1 MTKPNRRS
9 LAYLLMFIGTILLVL
24 GIGLSISLGAKNID
38 FSTIIQSLFSNE
50 NDVNIKIIRD
60 VRIPRAIAAALVGGF
75 LAVSGAI
82 MQGITRNP
90 IAEPSVMGITQ
101 GATFMIAVAFV
112 LQRINPNLVI
122 GSFGIMIFAFLGAS
136 ISGLLV
142 YFVSSRSVR
151 KVDPVKLALAGTAL
165 GTLLISLAMGISM
178 YFNLSQQLSFW
189 ISGGLVSAKWQGV
202 KLLLVVGGIGMI
214 AAMIMSPKI
223 TILSLGEEVAIGLGQ
238 RTNLVRFIC
247 LMIVIALT
255 GASVSVA
262 GNIVFV
268 GLIVP
273 QIAKSIV
280 GADYRLIIPSSLILG
295 SVLLVY
301 SDILA
306 RMINPPYETPIGSLT
321 ALLGVPMFIYLV
333 IIPSSLI
340 LGSVLLVYSDILARM
355 INPPYETPI
364 GSLTALLGVPMFI
377 YLVRKDTK

>member
-1 MTKPNRRS
+1 MKKLSKKT
-9 LAYLLMFIGTILLVL
+9 LACIFMGLGIILLIF
-24 GIGLSISLGAKNID
+24 GIVMSISLGAKNID
-38 FSTIIQSLFSNE
+38 ISTIIQSLFIDNG
-50 NDVNIKIIRD
+50 DVNTKIIRD
-60 VRIPRAIAAALVGGF
+60 VRIPRAIAATLVGGF
-75 LAVSGAI
+75 LAVAGAI

-112 LQRINPNLVI
+112 VQRINQNLVI
-122 GSFGIMIFAFLGAS
+122 GSFGLMIFAFLGAS
-136 ISGLLV
+136 ISGILV
-142 YFVSSRSVR
+142 YFISSRASR

-165 GTLLISLAMGISM
+165 GTLLISLAMGITM

-189 ISGGLVSAKWQGV
+189 ISGGLVSAKWEGV
-202 KLLLVVGGIGMI
+202 KLLAIVGGSALIG
-214 AAMIMSPKI
+214 AMIMAPKI

-238 RTNLVRFIC
+238 KTNVVRFISI
-247 LMIVIALT
+247 IVVILLT

-273 QIAKSIV
+273 QIAKRVV
-280 GADYRLIIPSSLILG
+280 GADYKFIIPG
-295 SVLLVY
+295 S
-301 SDILA
+301 
-306 RMINPPYETPIGSLT
+306 M
-321 ALLGVPMFIYLV
+321 
-333 IIPSSLI
+333 I

>member
-1 MTKPNRRS
+1 MGKQKKKKT
-9 LAYLLMFIGTILLVL
+9 AFILMILGIILLVS
-24 GIGLSISLGAKNID
+24 GLAVSISLGSKNIYIN
-38 FSTIIQSLFSNE
+38 TIISRIFSDGNE
-50 NDVNIKIIRD
+50 INTKIIRD
-60 VRIPRAIAAALVGGF
+60 VRIPRALAAALVGGF

-101 GATFMIAVAFV
+101 GATFMIAVALV

-122 GSFGIMIFAFLGAS
+122 GSFSRMIFAFLGAS

-142 YFVSSRSVR
+142 YFISSRSIR
-151 KVDPVKLALAGTAL
+151 KVDPVKLALAGTAM
-165 GTLLISLAMGISM
+165 GTLLISLAMGIAM
-178 YFNLSQQLSFW
+178 YFNLSQELSFW
-189 ISGGLVSAKWQGV
+189 IAGGLTSAKWQGV
-202 KLLLVVGGIGMI
+202 NLLLIIGGIGFI
-214 AAMIMSPKI
+214 GAMIMAPKI

-238 RTNLVRFIC
+238 RTNLVRFIS
-247 LMIVIALT
+247 LIIVIVLT

-273 QIAKSIV
+273 QIIRGLI
-280 GADYRLIIPSSLILG
+280 GADYKYIIPLSMVFG

-321 ALLGVPMFIYLV
+321 ALLGVPI
-333 IIPSSLI
+333 
-340 LGSVLLVYSDILARM
+340 
-355 INPPYETPI
+355 
-364 GSLTALLGVPMFI
+364 FI
-377 YLVRKDTK
+377 YLVRKES

>member
-1 MTKPNRRS
+1 MSKHKKKRIA
-9 LAYLLMFIGTILLVL
+9 LIMMILGILLLVG
-24 GIGLSISLGAKNID
+24 GIAVSISLGAKNID
-38 FSTIIQSLFSNE
+38 IQTIISSIFSDKNE
-50 NDVNIKIIRD
+50 INTKIIRD

-101 GATFMIAVAFV
+101 GATFMIAVALV
-112 LQRINPNLVI
+112 LQRIYPNLVLN
-122 GSFGIMIFAFLGAS
+122 SFAKMIFAFLGAS

-142 YFVSSRSVR
+142 YFISSRSIR
-151 KVDPVKLALAGTAL
+151 KVDPVKLALAGTAM

-178 YFNLSQQLSFW
+178 YFNLSQELSFW
-189 ISGGLVSAKWQGV
+189 ISGGLTSAKWQGV
-202 KLLLVVGGIGMI
+202 NLLLIVGGIGFI
-214 AAMIMSPKI
+214 AAMIMAPKI

-238 RTNLVRFIC
+238 RTNLVRLVSLI
-247 LMIVIALT
+247 IVIALT

-273 QIAKSIV
+273 QIIRGLI
-280 GADYRLIIPSSLILG
+280 GADYKYIIPLSMLFG

-321 ALLGVPMFIYLV
+321 ALLGVPI
-333 IIPSSLI
+333 
-340 LGSVLLVYSDILARM
+340 
-355 INPPYETPI
+355 
-364 GSLTALLGVPMFI
+364 FI
-377 YLVRKDTK
+377 YLVRKES

>member
-1 MTKPNRRS
+1 MKKFNKKS
-9 LAYLLMFIGTILLVL
+9 LAYAFMLIGIMLLIL
-24 GIGLSISLGAKNID
+24 GIVISVSLGAKDID
-38 FSTIIQSLFSNE
+38 FFNIMQSLLKDS
-50 NDVNIKIIRD
+50 NDVNTKIIRD

-101 GATFMIAVAFV
+101 GATFMIAIAFV
-112 LQRINPNLVI
+112 LQRIYPNLVI
-122 GSFGIMIFAFLGAS
+122 GSFKLMIFAFLGAS
-136 ISGLLV
+136 ISGFLV
-142 YFVSSRSVR
+142 YFISSRSAR

-189 ISGGLVSAKWQGV
+189 ISGGLLSAKWEGV
-202 KLLLVVGGIGMI
+202 KLLFMVGGISFIG
-214 AAMIMSPKI
+214 AMIMAPKI

-238 RTNLVRFIC
+238 KTNVVRFISI
-247 LMIVIALT
+247 LIVIFLT

-273 QIAKSIV
+273 QITKRVV
-280 GADYRLIIPSSLILG
+280 GADYKYIIPSSMILG

-321 ALLGVPMFIYLV
+321 ALLGVPV
-333 IIPSSLI
+333 
-340 LGSVLLVYSDILARM
+340 
-355 INPPYETPI
+355 
-364 GSLTALLGVPMFI
+364 FI

>member
-1 MTKPNRRS
+1 MKKINRKT
-9 LAYLLMFIGTILLVL
+9 ATCLLMLVGFILLIV
-24 GIGLSISLGAKNID
+24 GIVTSVSLGARNID
-38 FSTIIQSLFSNE
+38 LSTIINSILHDSNDI
-50 NDVNIKIIRD
+50 NTKLIRD

-75 LAVSGAI
+75 LAVAGAI

-112 LQRINPNLVI
+112 LQRIYPDLIIN
-122 GSFGIMIFAFLGAS
+122 SFSMMMFAFVGAS

-142 YFVSSRSVR
+142 YFVSSRRIR

-189 ISGGLVSAKWQGV
+189 ISGGLTSAKSEGV
-202 KLLLVVGGIGMI
+202 RLLAILGGIGLI
-214 AAMIMSPKI
+214 GAIFLSPKI

-238 RTNLVRFIC
+238 KTNQVRFIS
-247 LMIVIALT
+247 IVLVILLT

-268 GLIVP
+268 GLIIP
-273 QIAKSIV
+273 QIAKAIV
-280 GADYRLIIPSSLILG
+280 GADYKYIIPSSMVLG
-295 SVLLVY
+295 
-301 SDILA
+301 A
-306 RMINPPYETPIGSLT
+306 
-321 ALLGVPMFIYLV
+321 
-333 IIPSSLI
+333 
-340 LGSVLLVYSDILARM
+340 VLLVYSDILARM

-377 YLVRKDTK
+377 YLVRKDAK

>member
-1 MTKPNRRS
+1 MKKINRKKV
-9 LAYLLMFIGTILLVL
+9 AYILMLVGIVLLLVGIGT
-24 GIGLSISLGAKNID
+24 SISLGAKNID
-38 FSTIIQSLFSNE
+38 LSTIVNSILHDSNDI
-50 NDVNIKIIRD
+50 NTKIIRD

-75 LAVSGAI
+75 LAVAGAI

-101 GATFMIAVAFV
+101 GATFMIAVA
-112 LQRINPNLVI
+112 LVI
-122 GSFGIMIFAFLGAS
+122 QRMFPDLIISSFTMMMFAFVGAS

-142 YFVSSRSVR
+142 YFVSSRSMR

-178 YFNLSQQLSFW
+178 YFNLSQQLTFW
-189 ISGGLVSAKWQGV
+189 ISGGVTGAKWSSIT
-202 KLLLVVGGIGMI
+202 LLAIIGGGALIGAILM
-214 AAMIMSPKI
+214 APKI
-223 TILSLGEEVAIGLGQ
+223 TILSLGEEIAIGLGQ
-238 RTNLVRFIC
+238 KTNKIRFISI
-247 LMIVIALT
+247 LLVILLT

-268 GLIVP
+268 GLIIP
-273 QIAKSIV
+273 QIVRGIV
-280 GADYRLIIPSSLILG
+280 GADYKYIIPSSMVFG

-321 ALLGVPMFIYLV
+321 ALLGVPV
-333 IIPSSLI
+333 
-340 LGSVLLVYSDILARM
+340 
-355 INPPYETPI
+355 
-364 GSLTALLGVPMFI
+364 FI

>member
-1 MTKPNRRS
+1 
-9 LAYLLMFIGTILLVL
+9 
-24 GIGLSISLGAKNID
+24 
-38 FSTIIQSLFSNE
+38 
-50 NDVNIKIIRD
+50 
-60 VRIPRAIAAALVGGF
+60 
-75 LAVSGAI
+75 
-82 MQGITRNP
+82 
-90 IAEPSVMGITQ
+90 
-101 GATFMIAVAFV
+101 MIAVAFV

-122 GSFGIMIFAFLGAS
+122 GSFGLMIFAFLGAS

-333 IIPSSLI
+333 
-340 LGSVLLVYSDILARM
+340 
-355 INPPYETPI
+355 
-364 GSLTALLGVPMFI
+364 
-377 YLVRKDTK
+377 RKDTK

>member
-1 MTKPNRRS
+1 MKKINRKKV
-9 LAYLLMFIGTILLVL
+9 AYILMLVGIVLLLVGIGT
-24 GIGLSISLGAKNID
+24 SISLGAKNID
-38 FSTIIQSLFSNE
+38 LSTIVNSILHDSNDI
-50 NDVNIKIIRD
+50 NTKIIRD

-75 LAVSGAI
+75 LAVAGAI

-101 GATFMIAVAFV
+101 GATFMIAVA
-112 LQRINPNLVI
+112 LVI
-122 GSFGIMIFAFLGAS
+122 QRMFPDLIISSFTMMMFAFAGAS

-142 YFVSSRSVR
+142 YFVSSRSMR

-178 YFNLSQQLSFW
+178 YFNLSQQLTFW
-189 ISGGLVSAKWQGV
+189 ISGGVTGAKWSSIT
-202 KLLLVVGGIGMI
+202 LLAIIGGGALIGAILM
-214 AAMIMSPKI
+214 APKI
-223 TILSLGEEVAIGLGQ
+223 TILSLGEEIAIGLGQ
-238 RTNLVRFIC
+238 KTNKIRFISI
-247 LMIVIALT
+247 LLVILLT

-268 GLIVP
+268 GLIIP
-273 QIAKSIV
+273 QIVRGIV
-280 GADYRLIIPSSLILG
+280 GADYKYIIPSSMVFG

-321 ALLGVPMFIYLV
+321 ALLGVPV
-333 IIPSSLI
+333 
-340 LGSVLLVYSDILARM
+340 
-355 INPPYETPI
+355 
-364 GSLTALLGVPMFI
+364 FI

>member
-1 MTKPNRRS
+1 MKKFNKKS
-9 LAYLLMFIGTILLVL
+9 LAYAFMLIGIMLLIL
-24 GIGLSISLGAKNID
+24 GIVISVSLGAKDID
-38 FSTIIQSLFSNE
+38 FFNIMQSLLKDS
-50 NDVNIKIIRD
+50 NDVNTKIIRD

-101 GATFMIAVAFV
+101 GATFMIAIAFV
-112 LQRINPNLVI
+112 LQRIYPNLVI
-122 GSFGIMIFAFLGAS
+122 GSFKLMIFAFLGAS
-136 ISGLLV
+136 ISGFLV
-142 YFVSSRSVR
+142 YFISSRSAR

-189 ISGGLVSAKWQGV
+189 ISGGLLSAKWEGV
-202 KLLLVVGGIGMI
+202 KLLFMVGGISFIG
-214 AAMIMSPKI
+214 AMIMAPKI

-238 RTNLVRFIC
+238 KTNVVRFISI
-247 LMIVIALT
+247 LIVIFLT

-273 QIAKSIV
+273 QITKRVV
-280 GADYRLIIPSSLILG
+280 GADYKYIIPSSMILG

-321 ALLGVPMFIYLV
+321 ALLGVPV
-333 IIPSSLI
+333 
-340 LGSVLLVYSDILARM
+340 
-355 INPPYETPI
+355 
-364 GSLTALLGVPMFI
+364 FI
-377 YLVRKDTK
+377 YLVRKDKK

>member
-1 MTKPNRRS
+1 MKKLSKKT
-9 LAYLLMFIGTILLVL
+9 LACIFMGLGTILLIF
-24 GIGLSISLGAKNID
+24 GIVMSISLGAKNID
-38 FSTIIQSLFSNE
+38 ISTIIQSLFIDNG
-50 NDVNIKIIRD
+50 DVNTKIIRD
-60 VRIPRAIAAALVGGF
+60 VRIPRAIAATLVGGF
-75 LAVSGAI
+75 LAVAGAI

-112 LQRINPNLVI
+112 VQRINQNLVI
-122 GSFGIMIFAFLGAS
+122 GSFGLMIFAFLGAS
-136 ISGLLV
+136 ISGILV
-142 YFVSSRSVR
+142 YFISSRASR

-165 GTLLISLAMGISM
+165 GTLLISLAMGITM

-189 ISGGLVSAKWQGV
+189 ISGGLVSAKWEGV
-202 KLLLVVGGIGMI
+202 KLLAIVGGSALIG
-214 AAMIMSPKI
+214 AMIMAPKI

-238 RTNLVRFIC
+238 KTNVVRFISI
-247 LMIVIALT
+247 IVVILLT

-273 QIAKSIV
+273 QIAKRVV
-280 GADYRLIIPSSLILG
+280 GADYKFIMPSS
-295 SVLLVY
+295 
-301 SDILA
+301 
-306 RMINPPYETPIGSLT
+306 M
-321 ALLGVPMFIYLV
+321 
-333 IIPSSLI
+333 I

>member
-1 MTKPNRRS
+1 MAKQKRKT
-9 LAYLLMFIGTILLVL
+9 LAYSLMIIGIILLIF
-24 GIGLSISLGAKNID
+24 GIGMSISLGAKQID
-38 FSTIIQSLFSNE
+38 FSTILQSLFTND

-60 VRIPRAIAAALVGGF
+60 VRIPRAVAAALVGGF
-75 LAVSGAI
+75 LAVAGAI

-112 LQRINPNLVI
+112 LQRIYPNLVI
-122 GSFGIMIFAFLGAS
+122 GSFGLMIFAFLGAS

-142 YFVSSRSVR
+142 YFVSSRSAR

-202 KLLLVVGGIGMI
+202 NLLFIVGGIAFIGSI
-214 AAMIMSPKI
+214 IMAPKI

-268 GLIVP
+268 GLIIP
-273 QIAKSIV
+273 QIAKAIV
-280 GADYRLIIPSSLILG
+280 GSDYKYIIPISMILG

-301 SDILA
+301 SDIMA

-321 ALLGVPMFIYLV
+321 ALLGVPMFIYH
-333 IIPSSLI
+333 
-340 LGSVLLVYSDILARM
+340 
-355 INPPYETPI
+355 
-364 GSLTALLGVPMFI
+364 
-377 YLVRKDTK
+377 VRKEPK

>member
-1 MTKPNRRS
+1 MGKQKKKRM
-9 LAYLLMFIGTILLVL
+9 ALMIMMLGIILLVG
-24 GIGLSISLGAKNID
+24 GIVVSISLGAKNID
-38 FSTIIQSLFSNE
+38 IGTIISSIFSDK
-50 NDVNIKIIRD
+50 NDINTKIIRD
-60 VRIPRAIAAALVGGF
+60 VRIPRALAATLVGGF

-101 GATFMIAVAFV
+101 GATFMIAVALV
-112 LQRINPNLVI
+112 LQRINPDLVLN
-122 GSFGIMIFAFLGAS
+122 SFTKMIFAFLGAS

-142 YFVSSRSVR
+142 YFISSRSIR
-151 KVDPVKLALAGTAL
+151 KVDPVKLALAGTAM

-178 YFNLSQQLSFW
+178 YFNLSQELSFW
-189 ISGGLVSAKWQGV
+189 ISGGLTSAKWQGV
-202 KLLLVVGGIGMI
+202 NLLLIVGGIGFV
-214 AAMIMSPKI
+214 AAMIMAPKI

-238 RTNLVRFIC
+238 KTNLVRLVSLI
-247 LMIVIALT
+247 IVISLT

-273 QIAKSIV
+273 QIIRGIIGS
-280 GADYRLIIPSSLILG
+280 DYKYIIPLSMLFG

-321 ALLGVPMFIYLV
+321 ALLGVPI
-333 IIPSSLI
+333 
-340 LGSVLLVYSDILARM
+340 
-355 INPPYETPI
+355 
-364 GSLTALLGVPMFI
+364 FI
-377 YLVRKDTK
+377 YLVRKES

>member
-1 MTKPNRRS
+1 MKKFNKKS
-9 LAYLLMFIGTILLVL
+9 LAYAFMFIGIILLIS
-24 GIGLSISLGAKNID
+24 GIIISVSLGAKNID
-38 FSTIIQSLFSNE
+38 FSTIMRSLFNDN
-50 NDVNIKIIRD
+50 NDVNTKIIRD

-101 GATFMIAVAFV
+101 GATFMIAIAFV
-112 LQRINPNLVI
+112 LQRIYPNLVI
-122 GSFGIMIFAFLGAS
+122 GSFKLMIFAFLGAS
-136 ISGLLV
+136 ISGFLV
-142 YFVSSRSVR
+142 YFISSRSAR

-165 GTLLISLAMGISM
+165 GTLLISLAMGLAM

-189 ISGGLVSAKWQGV
+189 IAGGLLSAKWEGV
-202 KLLLVVGGIGMI
+202 KLLFIVGGVSFIG
-214 AAMIMSPKI
+214 AMIMAPKI

-238 RTNLVRFIC
+238 KTNLVRFLSI
-247 LMIVIALT
+247 LIVIFLT

-273 QIAKSIV
+273 QIAKRIV
-280 GADYRLIIPSSLILG
+280 GADYKYIIPSSMILG

-321 ALLGVPMFIYLV
+321 ALLGVPIFIH
-333 IIPSSLI
+333 
-340 LGSVLLVYSDILARM
+340 
-355 INPPYETPI
+355 
-364 GSLTALLGVPMFI
+364 
-377 YLVRKDTK
+377 LVRKDAK

>member
-1 MTKPNRRS
+1 MGKYKKKKIS
-9 LAYLLMFIGTILLVL
+9 IILMMLGIMLLVG
-24 GIGLSISLGAKNID
+24 GILLSISLGAKNID
-38 FSTIIQSLFSNE
+38 IQTIIGSIFSDY
-50 NDVNIKIIRD
+50 NDINTKIIRD
-60 VRIPRAIAAALVGGF
+60 IRIPRALAAALVGGF

-101 GATFMIAVAFV
+101 GATFMIAVSLV
-112 LQRINPNLVI
+112 LQRIYPNLVLD
-122 GSFGIMIFAFLGAS
+122 SFAKMIFAFLGAS

-151 KVDPVKLALAGTAL
+151 KVDPVKLALAGTAM

-178 YFNLSQQLSFW
+178 YFNLSQELSFW
-189 ISGGLVSAKWQGV
+189 IAGGLTSAKWQGV
-202 KLLLVVGGIGMI
+202 NLLLIIGGIGFI
-214 AAMIMSPKI
+214 ASLIIAPKI

-238 RTNLVRFIC
+238 RTNLVRLVSLI
-247 LMIVIALT
+247 IVIALT

-273 QIAKSIV
+273 QIIRGIIGS
-280 GADYRLIIPSSLILG
+280 DYKYIIPLSMLFG

-321 ALLGVPMFIYLV
+321 ALLGVPI
-333 IIPSSLI
+333 
-340 LGSVLLVYSDILARM
+340 
-355 INPPYETPI
+355 
-364 GSLTALLGVPMFI
+364 FI
-377 YLVRKDTK
+377 YLVRKES